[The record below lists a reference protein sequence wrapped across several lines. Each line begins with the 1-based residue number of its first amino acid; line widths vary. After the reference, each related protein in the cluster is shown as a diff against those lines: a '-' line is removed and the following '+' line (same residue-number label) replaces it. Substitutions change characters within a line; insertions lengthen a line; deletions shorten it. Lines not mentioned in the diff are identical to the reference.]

1 MSDFVCAE
9 FNQIIPIKKLSL
21 VDKFTL
27 KIEAS
32 DLSSVKKV
40 LVNGAAATEVL
51 TTSSTIMYA
60 TIPESQINSV
70 LQSVVLVGT
79 SNEAAII
86 SFSARSITAMN
97 DSIYVLQRFLRI
109 LLMEK
114 GSDAFNPNIGAGI
127 QTAIGSI
134 ANNASTNALL
144 AVKAAETQLIQ
155 MQTTL
160 LDSSKTL
167 TMVEIL
173 NISYSIYTLTLS
185 ISLSLHMLDG
195 SKVTTNFNISGVGN
209 G

>member
-114 GSDAFNPNIGAGI
+114 GSDAFNPTIGAGI
-127 QTAIGSI
+127 QTAIGNI
-134 ANNASTNALL
+134 ANNATTNALL
-144 AVKAAETQLIQ
+144 AVKSAETQLIQ

-185 ISLSLHMLDG
+185 ISLSLHTLDG